1 MDVQEWPYSNP
12 VVSHLYGK
20 PPLVWKDM
28 RVQLVVYETDI
39 ANVRRVIPA
48 PLEARSN
55 IVITWVSEFT
65 LGTTQ
70 GAFAE
75 AAIYVQVKFKEYE
88 GDYEPFLY
96 INNHLPLT
104 GGREIW
110 GFQKKMADVSL
121 HHEYEAVRGQVNR
134 LNHQILKALVVPEAL
149 AEMGEIPWSPHG
161 VFSLKYIPGAAED
174 EPALRQ
180 LVLTEGRFTAQEGK
194 FFKGRGSVVYERSE
208 IDPTYLLEP
217 QRILGGFYGVGDL
230 YLPLGKIV
238 HRYPEAESASQPAA
252 LQRATLHAALP

>member
-1 MDVQEWPYSNP
+1 MKLQEWPYTNP
-12 VVSHLYGK
+12 VVSNLYGK

-28 RVQLVVYETDI
+28 EVQLVVYETDI
-39 ANVRRVIPA
+39 KNIRRVVPE
-48 PLEARSN
+48 PLEPRTN

-70 GAFAE
+70 GSFAE
-75 AAIYVQVKFKEYE
+75 AAIYVQVKYKDFE

-96 INNHLPLT
+96 INSHLPLT
-104 GGREIW
+104 AGREIW

-134 LNHQILKALVVPEAL
+134 LNHQILKALVVPEAE
-149 AEMGEIPWSPHG
+149 ATMDEVPWSPHG
-161 VFSLKYIPGAAED
+161 VFSLKYIPGAEEG

-180 LVLTEGRFTAQEGK
+180 LVLTEGKFTAQEGK

-208 IDPTYLLEP
+208 IDPTYILEP
-217 QRILGGFYGVGDL
+217 RRIIGGFHGMGDL
-230 YLPLGKIV
+230 FLPLGKIV
-238 HRYPEAESASQPAA
+238 HRYEE
-252 LQRATLHAALP
+252 

>member
-1 MDVQEWPYSNP
+1 MLKVENWPYTNP
-12 VVSHLYGK
+12 VVSQLYGR

-28 RVQLVVYETDI
+28 TVQLVVYETDI
-39 ANVRRVIPA
+39 DNVARMIPE
-48 PLEARSN
+48 PLEPRTN
-55 IVITWVSEFT
+55 IVITWVSEFKF
-65 LGTTQ
+65 GTTQ

-75 AAIYVQVKFKEYE
+75 AAIYVQVRYKDYE

-110 GFQKKMADVSL
+110 GFQKKMADVGIFY
-121 HHEYEAVRGQVNR
+121 EYEAVRGQVNR
-134 LNHQILKALVVPEAL
+134 LNHQILKTLVVPEEVTGMEAV
-149 AEMGEIPWSPHG
+149 PWSRDG
-161 VFSLKYIPGAAED
+161 VFSLKYIPGAEEG
-174 EPALRQ
+174 EPPLRQ
-180 LVLTEGRFTAQEGK
+180 LVLTEGKFTAQEGK

-217 QRILGGFYGVGDL
+217 KRIIAGFHGMGDL

-238 HRYPEAESASQPAA
+238 HRY
-252 LQRATLHAALP
+252 T